1 MLILTVTIVLLAVF
15 AVLILIA
22 GIKGFFVGA
31 GEEVK
36 RQHRVL
42 KGHYET
48 LRTKLE
54 KKKQGKTSR
63 TETDK

>member
-15 AVLILIA
+15 VVLILIA

-48 LRTKLE
+48 LRTKLK
-54 KKKQGKTSR
+54 KKKQGKGTQP
-63 TETDK
+63 ETGK